1 MKIINSSMVQ
11 HPPHLPSPACRV
23 DTYHRLQNLRWIVF
37 IFAAAF
43 LSGIA
48 AALVTVAW
56 IAPTFVPADYYNTN
70 RDLKNSNRPD
80 PLLVRQARQRLID
93 VYDKRQKTD
102 KVFYSRK
109 ALVIQAGLLSS
120 DGWTV
125 AFYPSYVFGEEKNW
139 EAVDY
144 QGVFYGITKAI
155 YDPIARMLYLK
166 LSGQGFR
173 VMSFGNSASLA
184 DENLWTVDG
193 GGRGKE
199 VVLGELTPVDGQKIY
214 PIWRPQSFMTVA
226 SGALAGEFVFGARG
240 ESFGIVDEKGEIIPA
255 WLIGGQIGSL
265 LEKQV
270 VSYRAVPWRGYA
282 VDGVNK
288 DGVWTSLPGFY
299 VLDAGSLAKADAINR
314 GDVILKI
321 NGQSVSPN
329 GVAEQIS
336 SAPDEFRV
344 VVLRKGKELDLS
356 VKKITVK

>member
-1 MKIINSSMVQ
+1 MVQ
-11 HPPHLPSPACRV
+11 HPPHLPPPACRV

-70 RDLKNSNRPD
+70 RDLKNNNRPD
-80 PLLVRQARQRLID
+80 PLLVRQVKQRVVD

-102 KVFYSRK
+102 KVFYGQK

-120 DGWTV
+120 DGWAV

-139 EAVDY
+139 EVVDY

-155 YDPIARMLYLK
+155 YDPISRLLCFK

-193 GGRGKE
+193 GGLGKE
-199 VVLGELTPVDGQKIY
+199 VILGEWTGIDSQKIY
-214 PIWRPQSFMTVA
+214 PIWRLQSFATVA
-226 SGALAGEFVFGARG
+226 SGAQVGEFVFGAQG
-240 ESFGIVDEKGEIIPA
+240 ESFGVVDEKGEMIPA
-255 WLIGGQIGSL
+255 WLIGSQISSL

-270 VSYRAVPWRGYA
+270 VSYRAVPWRGY
-282 VDGVNK
+282 VIDGVDK
-288 DGVWTSLPGFY
+288 DGVWTSLSGFY
-299 VLDAGSLAKADAINR
+299 VFDAGGLTGQDAVSR
-314 GDVILKI
+314 GDVVLKI
-321 NGQSVSPN
+321 NGQSVSSKD
-329 GVAEQIS
+329 VAEQIS
-336 SAPDEFRV
+336 SVPDEFKV
-344 VVLRKGKELDLS
+344 TVWRKGKELDLS